1 MRIRSVAATAAIMLA
16 AGGLAACG
24 DDADSGEGGVDTVS
38 VGVIPIVDV
47 APIYLGQ
54 EQGFF
59 EEEGI
64 ELELTFA
71 DGGAAIVP
79 GVASGEFDF
88 GFSNVTSLLLAQSS
102 GLPVK
107 VVANGVASTG
117 EAGNDFGAVM
127 VGADS
132 DIQDAAGLAGKT
144 VAVNTL
150 NNIGDTTIRE
160 SVRKAGG
167 DPDGIEFVP
176 FGFPEMP
183 AQLEAG
189 TVDAVWVVEPFK
201 SEIEAAGGRA
211 VAWNYVDPAP
221 GLTVATY
228 FTTLEKT
235 EADADLV
242 ERFTSAVDKSLEY
255 AESNPDEVRRI
266 VGTYTEIPDDV
277 REAMVLPS
285 WPVEI
290 NRDSVQVLADLGM
303 TDGIFENEPDV
314 DALLP

>member
-1 MRIRSVAATAAIMLA
+1 MRRAITSIAALAVATGA
-16 AGGLAACG
+16 LAACG
-24 DDADSGEGGVDTVS
+24 DDADNTPGETQTVT
-38 VGVIPIVDV
+38 VGIIPIVDV
-47 APIYLGQ
+47 APLYLGV

-64 ELELTFA
+64 ELELQFA

-88 GFSNVTSLLLAQSS
+88 GFSNVTSLLLAQSN
-102 GLPVK
+102 GLPIEI
-107 VVANGVASTG
+107 VANGVASTG

-127 VGADS
+127 VLGDS
-132 DIQDAAGLAGKT
+132 DIQGAADLEGKT

-160 SVRKAGG
+160 SVRNAGG
-167 DPDGIEFVP
+167 DATDIEFVP

-183 AQLEAG
+183 AQLEEG
-189 TVDAVWVVEPFK
+189 NIDAAWVVEPFK
-201 SEIEAAGGRA
+201 SQIEAAGGRP
-211 VAWNYVDPAP
+211 VAWNYVDAAA

-228 FTTLEKT
+228 FTTVDKVT
-235 EADADLV
+235 NDSDLV
-242 ERFTSAVDKSLEY
+242 ERFTNAVNKSLAY
-255 AESNPDEVRRI
+255 ADANPDDIRRI
-266 VGTYTEIPDDV
+266 VGEYTEIPEAV
-277 REAMVLPS
+277 RAEMVLPA

-290 NRDSVQVLADLGM
+290 NRGSIVTLAELGM
-303 TDGIFENEPDV
+303 NDGIFEAAPDV